1 MDINEMRRKFREK
14 KSQGVVPSNG
24 TGSAQLEDD
33 QSSLSEVSH
42 PFKSGYSSTVSIVR
56 PSYVYERGSNV
67 VNFSTG
73 SIDNA
78 CEETTG
84 SLSLCC
90 WISEKSRANGEWQN
104 DNYAFVGSE
113 ELGYLEKGDGFPDIN
128 YTFEISDNQMKA
140 IDGMNENGDEWHFVF
155 TVNELHEDGN
165 KYIIHTINGA
175 NENEDL
181 YDEEDA
187 DVGSDCSDYA
197 LPSSQYYTHSDIVA
211 LLNNPFGR
219 LWSLLANK

>member
-1 MDINEMRRKFREK
+1 MRKKFRK
-14 KSQGVVPSNG
+14 KRSQADSVSPVVEDNIGMSISN
-24 TGSAQLEDD
+24 S
-33 QSSLSEVSH
+33 
-42 PFKSGYSSTVSIVR
+42 KSISPAKFGDSSIVLLDM
-56 PSYVYERGSNV
+56 SYYYEKGGNKVPFLCSRLENTSEEA
-67 VNFSTG
+67 TG
-73 SIDNA
+73 L
-78 CEETTG
+78 
-84 SLSLCC
+84 LSLCC
-90 WISEKSRANGEWQN
+90 WIREKPRTNGEWQN
-104 DNYAFVGSE
+104 EHYAFVGSE
-113 ELGYLEKGDGFPDIN
+113 ELGYLENRCGFPDIDC
-128 YTFEISDNQMKA
+128 TFEISDNIWET
-140 IDGMNENGDEWHFVF
+140 IDGMNEDGDEWHFVF